1 MQYIAHMMLEKG
13 TSGHNTHS
21 LNFLGLKDIDS
32 LPMSELSLVLLIS
45 TTYIAINNESHSTT
59 T

>member
-1 MQYIAHMMLEKG
+1 MMLEKG